1 MHDNVLFIQQ
11 YKTIVFFVNYSI
23 LPSICCLFT
32 NIYYVM
38 LREFWAAVPQE
49 KKILGKSCF

>member
-38 LREFWAAVPQE
+38 LREF
-49 KKILGKSCF
+49 